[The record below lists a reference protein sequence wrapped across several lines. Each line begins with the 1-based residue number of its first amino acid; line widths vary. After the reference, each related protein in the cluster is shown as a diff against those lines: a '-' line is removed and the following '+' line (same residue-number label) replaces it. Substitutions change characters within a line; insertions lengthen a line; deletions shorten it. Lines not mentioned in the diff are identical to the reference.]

1 MAVVRVQ
8 LRGDTAANWTSA
20 NPVLAA
26 REFAIETDTNKY
38 KIGDGTTAWNSLGY
52 SSLPSNAYI
61 VGGALGTPSS
71 ATLTN
76 ATGLPVS
83 TGISGLGT
91 GVATALGTNVGSA
104 GAPVVNGGAL
114 GTPSSGT
121 LTNATGLPIS
131 TGVSGLGSGVAT
143 FLATPSSANLAS
155 AVTGETGSGALVFA
169 TSPTL
174 VTPAL
179 GTPSSA
185 TLTNATGL
193 PISTGVSGLGTG
205 VATFLATPSSA
216 NLAST
221 VTDETGSG
229 SLVFGTAPTIT
240 NATLSGA
247 TLVAAEELT
256 SVTGTGFAGGT
267 VDVLTAS
274 VYYYNS
280 NATASGTL
288 NVRGNAGTTL
298 NSLLPVGSSLTV
310 AVIIQ
315 NGATAYYPNVFQVDG
330 STITPKWSGGTA
342 PTAGNA
348 TSNDVYTYTITKTAA
363 TPTYVVWAS
372 QTKFSA

>member
-26 REFAIETDTNKY
+26 REFAIETDTSKY
-38 KIGDGTTAWNSLGY
+38 KIGNGSTAWNSLAY
-52 SSLPSNAYI
+52 SSLPSNAYV

-83 TGISGLGT
+83 TGISGL
-91 GVATALGTNVGSA
+91 AS
-104 GAPVVNGGAL
+104 GA
-114 GTPSSGT
+114 
-121 LTNATGLPIS
+121 
-131 TGVSGLGSGVAT
+131 AT
-143 FLATPSSANLAS
+143 FLATPSSANLAALLS
-155 AVTGETGSGALVFA
+155 DETGTGANVFA

-174 VTPAL
+174 
-179 GTPSSA
+179 SA
-185 TLTNATGL
+185 PVLNN
-193 PISTGVSGLGTG
+193 P
-205 VATFLATPSSA
+205 
-216 NLAST
+216 
-221 VTDETGSG
+221 
-229 SLVFGTAPTIT
+229 
-240 NATLSGA
+240 

-256 SVTGTGFAGGT
+256 SVTGTGFATGT
-267 VDVLTAS
+267 NNVDVLTAS

-280 NATASGTL
+280 NATANGTI
-288 NVRGNAGTTL
+288 NVRGNSGTTL
-298 NSLLPVGSSLTV
+298 TSILPTGASLTV

-315 NGATAYYPNVFQVDG
+315 NGATAYYPTSFTVDG
-330 STITPKWSGGTA
+330 SAITPKWSGGTA

>member
-1 MAVVRVQ
+1 MAQQIQ
-8 LRGDTAANWTSA
+8 LRNDTAANWTSA
-20 NPVLAA
+20 NPILAA
-26 REFAIETDTNKY
+26 GEFGIETDTLKY
-38 KIGDGTTAWNSLGY
+38 KLGNGSTAWASLSY
-52 SSLPSNAYI
+52 ASLP
-61 VGGALGTPSS
+61 
-71 ATLTN
+71 
-76 ATGLPVS
+76 
-83 TGISGLGT
+83 
-91 GVATALGTNVGSA
+91 ATALVS
-104 GAPVVNGGAL
+104 GGAL

-131 TGVSGLGSGVAT
+131 TGVSGLGTGVAT

-256 SVTGTGFAGGT
+256 SVTGTGFATGT
-267 VDVLTAS
+267 NNVDVLTAS

-280 NATASGTL
+280 NATANGTI
-288 NVRGNAGTTL
+288 NVRGNSGTTL
-298 NSLLPVGSSLTV
+298 NSLLSTGASLTV

-315 NGATAYYPNVFQVDG
+315 NGATAYYPTSFTVDG
-330 STITPKWSGGTA
+330 SAITPKWSGGTA
-342 PTAGNA
+342 PAAGNA
-348 TSNDVYTYTITKTAA
+348 TANDVYTYTITKTAA

-372 QTKFSA
+372 QTKFGA

>member
-1 MAVVRVQ
+1 MSVVRVQ

-38 KIGDGTTAWNSLGY
+38 KIGDGTTAWNSLAY

-91 GVATALGTNVGSA
+91 GVATALAVNVGSA

-121 LTNATGLPIS
+121 LTSATGLPIS
-131 TGVSGLGSGVAT
+131 TGVSGLGTDVAT
-143 FLATPSSANLAS
+143 ALGVNVGS
-155 AVTGETGSGALVFA
+155 SGALV
-169 TSPTL
+169 
-174 VTPAL
+174 VNGGAL
-179 GTPSSA
+179 GTPSSG
-185 TLTNATGL
+185 TLTNASGL

-205 VATFLATPSSA
+205 VATFLATPSAA
-216 NLAST
+216 NLASA
-221 VTDETGSG
+221 VTEETGSG
-229 SLVFGTAPTIT
+229 SLVFATTPTLT
-240 NATLSGA
+240 TPVLNQPL
-247 TLVAAEELT
+247 LVAARET
-256 SVTGTGFAGGT
+256 TNIVGAAFAGGT
-267 VDVLTAS
+267 VDALTAS
-274 VYYYNS
+274 VWWYNA
-280 NATASGTL
+280 NASASGTL
-288 NVRGNAGTTL
+288 NIRGNSGTTL
-298 NSLLPVGSSLTV
+298 NSVLSTGQSLTV

-315 NGATAYYPNVFQVDG
+315 NGATAYYPNAFQVDG
-330 STITPKWSGGTA
+330 GAITPKWSGGTA

-348 TSNDVYTYTITKTAA
+348 TANDVYTYTITKTANA
-363 TPTYVVWAS
+363 TFTVWAA

>member
-38 KIGDGTTAWNSLGY
+38 KIGDGTTAWNSLAY

-91 GVATALGTNVGSA
+91 GVATALAVNVGSA

-121 LTNATGLPIS
+121 LTNATGLP
-131 TGVSGLGSGVAT
+131 V
-143 FLATPSSANLAS
+143 
-155 AVTGETGSGALVFA
+155 
-169 TSPTL
+169 
-174 VTPAL
+174 
-179 GTPSSA
+179 
-185 TLTNATGL
+185 
-193 PISTGVSGLGTG
+193 STGVSGLGTG
-205 VATFLATPSSA
+205 VASALAVNVGSSGAPVVNGGALGTPSSGTLTNASGLPISTGVSGLASGVATFLGTPSSA
-216 NLAST
+216 NLASML
-221 VTDETGSG
+221 TDETGTG
-229 SLVFGTAPTIT
+229 SNVFGTAPTLT
-240 NATLSGA
+240 NPTLI
-247 TLVAAEELT
+247 AAEEVT
-256 SVTGTGFAGGT
+256 TITGTGFATGT
-267 VDVLTAS
+267 NNVDVLTAS

-288 NVRGNAGTTL
+288 NIRGNSGTTL
-298 NSLLPVGSSLTV
+298 TSILPVGASLTV

-315 NGATAYYPNVFQVDG
+315 NGATAYYPSSFTIDG
-330 STITPKWSGGTA
+330 SAVTPKWSGGTA

-348 TSNDVYTYTITKTAA
+348 TSNDVYTYTITKTASS
-363 TPTYVVWAS
+363 PTYVVWAS